1 MNEFGN
7 KLKELRGKQSIREAS
22 RNIGISHTYL
32 DSLEKGYD
40 PRTGKERKPTIEVI
54 NKISKYYNYDFFKLV
69 NLAGLFVSISE
80 APEKVKKDEI
90 QKMKKQFEDFAIT
103 KENRVKSEYLDLFSE
118 KLNYN
123 EVMFFEKIYTF
134 FETERYSEELSI
146 KNGAD
151 IDPLSFIGIIFDVL
165 VENKNSHK
173 IEAYDDIM
181 NEFSE
186 FLKEYLNIK

>member
-7 KLKELRGKQSIREAS
+7 KLKELRGNTSIRESAK
-22 RNIGISHTYL
+22 NIGISHTYL

-80 APEKVKKDEI
+80 TPEKVKKDEI
-90 QKMKKQFEDFAIT
+90 QKMKKRFEDFAIT

-134 FETERYSEELSI
+134 FETERHSEELSI
-146 KNGAD
+146 KNGTD
-151 IDPLSFIGIIFDVL
+151 IDPLSFIGIIFDFL

-186 FLKEYLNIK
+186 FLKEYLKIK

>member
-7 KLKELRGKQSIREAS
+7 KLKELRGNTSIRESAK
-22 RNIGISHTYL
+22 NIGISHTYL

-80 APEKVKKDEI
+80 TPEKVKKDEI
-90 QKMKKQFEDFAIT
+90 QKMKKRFEDFAIT

-151 IDPLSFIGIIFDVL
+151 IDPLSFIGIMFDFL

>member
-1 MNEFGN
+1 MNDFGN

-32 DSLEKGYD
+32 DSLEKGFD
-40 PRTGKERKPTIEVI
+40 PRTGKERKPTIDVI
-54 NKISKYYNYDFFKLV
+54 NKISEYYNYDFFKLV

-80 APEKVKKDEI
+80 TPEKVKKDEI
-90 QKMKKQFEDFAIT
+90 QKMKKRFEDFAIT

-151 IDPLSFIGIIFDVL
+151 IDPLSFIGIIFDFL

-173 IEAYDDIM
+173 IEAYDDII
-181 NEFSE
+181 NDFDS
-186 FLKEYLNIK
+186 FLKNYIGIK

>member
-1 MNEFGN
+1 MSEFGE
-7 KLKELRGKQSIREAS
+7 KLKDLRGKKSIREAS
-22 RNIGISHTYL
+22 KGIGISHTYL
-32 DSLEKGYD
+32 DSLEKGFD

-80 APEKVKKDEI
+80 TPEKVKKDEI
-90 QKMKKQFEDFAIT
+90 QKMKKRFEDFAIT

-134 FETERYSEELSI
+134 FETERHSEELSI

-151 IDPLSFIGIIFDVL
+151 IDPLSFIGIIFDFL

-186 FLKEYLNIK
+186 FLKEYLKIK

>member
-7 KLKELRGKQSIREAS
+7 KLKELRGNTSIRESAK
-22 RNIGISHTYL
+22 NIGISHTYL

-69 NLAGLFVSISE
+69 NLAGLFMSISE
-80 APEKVKKDEI
+80 ASDKSKKDEI
-90 QKMKKQFEDFAIT
+90 QKMKKRFEDFALT

-151 IDPLSFIGIIFDVL
+151 IDPLSFIGIMFDFL
-165 VENKNSHK
+165 VENKNTHK